1 MVNMRIN
8 RWISGHPLL
17 GQSDAALGHDDNIM
31 VVPTIWW
38 LAPLNVG
45 RSSPRLKCPRTSLW
59 STSASFMLIYNMPSV
74 HCINIFGLYSLYR
87 YVYIHIHLHIIH
99 VHIHIHI
106 HIHCTYTYMVA
117 GSLTPTEI
125 GSLTPPSCF
134 QSSSSSSSWSS
145 PLKGSYLSMPSGKPR
160 NPKGIVP
167 VYSLCEAKIY
177 PEGVVPVYVLCEAK
191 KP

>member
-1 MVNMRIN
+1 MQHKNLYHGQRFFMVNMRIN

-45 RSSPRLKCPRTSLW
+45 RSSPRLKCPCTSLW

-87 YVYIHIHLHIIH
+87 YVYIHIYIYILYMYIYIYIYI
-99 VHIHIHI
+99 VHIHIWSRDRLH
-106 HIHCTYTYMVA
+106 
-117 GSLTPTEI
+117 
-125 GSLTPPSCF
+125 PPKLDRLRLRHA
-134 QSSSSSSSWSS
+134 SSHHHHHDHH
-145 PLKGSYLSMPSGKPR
+145 L
-160 NPKGIVP
+160 
-167 VYSLCEAKIY
+167 
-177 PEGVVPVYVLCEAK
+177 
-191 KP
+191 